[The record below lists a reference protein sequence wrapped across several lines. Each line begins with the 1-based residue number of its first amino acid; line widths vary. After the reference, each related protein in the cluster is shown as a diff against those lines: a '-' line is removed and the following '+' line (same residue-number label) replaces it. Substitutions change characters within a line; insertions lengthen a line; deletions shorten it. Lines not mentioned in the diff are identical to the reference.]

1 MRVAVMNENETV
13 ALEMTEGQFKMF
25 NTNDVAKQ
33 AFLNHINSSCDTEFE
48 TGDTEIIDLSG
59 KHVCKY
65 CGEITDGDYEDL
77 LCEDCRCIF
86 GHALYSEL

>member
-1 MRVAVMNENETV
+1 MRVAVINERETV
-13 ALEMTEGQFKMF
+13 ALETTEEQFEAF
-25 NTNDVAKQ
+25 NSNDVAKQ
-33 AFLNHINSSCDTEFE
+33 AFLNHLNASCDTEFE

-65 CGEITDGDYEDL
+65 CGDIVDGDYEDL